1 MITKVPMIMTA
12 ILAVASAAMI
22 SPKTNEVI
30 DYAKENNLEFV
41 YYPEDDSEYFDVD
54 NYTLVKDENGIIEY
68 YVFENEDEAVRF
80 EEQVVSDFSD
90 NTYASVTEDG
100 LFENIEQGSYM
111 RIIQDE
117 NEVLYFYN
125 TDLDELNNT
134 YENLK

>member
-1 MITKVPMIMTA
+1 MIKASMIMTA

-54 NYTLVKDENGIIEY
+54 NYTLVKDENGIVEY
-68 YVFENEDEAVRF
+68 YVFESEDEAVRF

-90 NTYASVTEDG
+90 NAYVSLTEDG
-100 LFENIEQGSYM
+100 LFKNAEQGSYM
-111 RIIQDE
+111 RIIQDG
-117 NEVLYFYN
+117 NEVLYFYS